1 MKTAHTL
8 SEGWAAPPA
17 TIGAL
22 LMFTAL
28 GVLISGGGPLED
40 AAQRRVRVASSAL
53 CFVVGLGFFV
63 SG

>member
-1 MKTAHTL
+1 MTPD
-8 SEGWAAPPA
+8 GWTAPPA

-40 AAQRRVRVASSAL
+40 AAQKRVRLVSSVA

>member
-1 MKTAHTL
+1 MTPD
-8 SEGWAAPPA
+8 GWTAPPA

-22 LMFTAL
+22 LMATAL

-40 AAQRRVRVASSAL
+40 AAQRRVRLVSSVA